1 MSIGVIT
8 YDDIVLSK
16 INEILH
22 RENLVHRLLNKNQVL
37 TSKSKSQCVLFSL
50 FLLVRQRLITSM

>member
-37 TSKSKSQCVLFSL
+37 TSKSKS
-50 FLLVRQRLITSM
+50 